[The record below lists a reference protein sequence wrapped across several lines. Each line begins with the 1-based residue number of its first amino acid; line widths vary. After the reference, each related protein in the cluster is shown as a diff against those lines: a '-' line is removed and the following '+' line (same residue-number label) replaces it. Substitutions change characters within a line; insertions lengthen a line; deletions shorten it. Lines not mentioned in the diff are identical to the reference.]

1 MIAMSHS
8 WHWGPQKFAQRI
20 SGVRSAPRLALLS
33 VCLALILAL
42 SSLGSTAV
50 AAPKRVTA
58 VTVKDFGSKLVIGI
72 VATGPIVYQ
81 VTEVTTPPPLRVV
94 VDILDAIVDDEIR
107 TTTEIDR
114 GPVSRV
120 RVGQFQDSPAIARV
134 VIDLTAPLKV
144 DVTKTSAT
152 TLAVSV
158 PMLGGPPVAAAPAP
172 AKPVPAAQPP
182 APSKPVAQ
190 APPASPQPAPAA
202 AVAQAPPR
210 AAQAPAPAPTGV
222 IRLLEFRGVAL
233 PEVLS
238 ALAKLCGWNIVT
250 DASVQGSI
258 TLRLVNVTCDEALR
272 FILEANNLGF
282 RRIGNNLIITSAER
296 LQPPAEVPE
305 TISYRLAFG
314 DVNAIR
320 AAIAAAVPG
329 IRVAVDP
336 RTNSLLIT
344 ATAAQH
350 EEVRKV
356 LATLDIR
363 IQQVLIQVHAI
374 EVNRSSLTE
383 LGLFDEIGGIFKLKL
398 EGGSILFKIADQALV
413 LFQLRALIDQR
424 NGRVLAAPRIAT
436 LDGNR
441 ASILLGDQFPVVQTV
456 PGSTPGTTT
465 QTVTFVPV
473 GVKLEVTPR
482 INTGGLMTVTIKP
495 EVSSVVE
502 IITTTQ
508 GTRAPRIAT
517 RSAETT
523 LTVADGQSILLGG
536 LISQEERRQTI
547 KVPLL
552 GDIPILGE
560 LFRFTT
566 TDVRNTELI
575 FLITPSILRD

>member
-1 MIAMSHS
+1 MWHS
-8 WHWGPQKFAQRI
+8 R
-20 SGVRSAPRLALLS
+20 APRLAVLS
-33 VCLALILAL
+33 ACLALILAL
-42 SSLGSTAV
+42 PSLGSTAV

-72 VATGPIVYQ
+72 VATGTIVYQ

-94 VDILDAIVDDEIR
+94 VDILDAVVDDEIR
-107 TTTEIDR
+107 TTTEVDR

-144 DVTKTSAT
+144 DVAKTSAT

-158 PMLGGPPVAAAPAP
+158 PLTGSPPAAAAPPKP
-172 AKPVPAAQPP
+172 APAAQLP
-182 APSKPVAQ
+182 APSKPAVAQ
-190 APPASPQPAPAA
+190 APPAPQPVPAPAP
-202 AVAQAPPR
+202 AVAQAPP
-210 AAQAPAPAPTGV
+210 AAVPPSGV
-222 IRLLEFRGVAL
+222 IRLLEFRGVPL
-233 PEVLS
+233 PDVLS
-238 ALAKLCGWNIVT
+238 ALARLCGWNIVT

-258 TLRLVNVTCDEALR
+258 TLRLVNVTCEEALR

-305 TISYRLAFG
+305 TIAYRLAFG

-363 IQQVLIQVHAI
+363 IQQVMIQVHAI
-374 EVNRSSLTE
+374 EVNRSSVTD
-383 LGLFDEIGGIFKLKL
+383 LGLLDSGLDATLGRIGFDAVLGRVF
-398 EGGSILFKIADQALV
+398 FALQDAT
-413 LFQLRALIDQR
+413 LLLIRLRALIDQR
-424 NGRVLAAPRIAT
+424 NGRVLASPRVAT

-441 ASILLGDQFPVVQTV
+441 ASILLGDQFPVIQTV
-456 PGSTPGTTT
+456 PGAVAGTTT

-482 INTGGLMTVTIKP
+482 INADGLMTVNIKP

-523 LTVADGQSILLGG
+523 LTVADGQSIVMGG
-536 LISQEERRQTI
+536 LISQEERRTVL

-560 LFRFTT
+560 LFKFTT
-566 TDVRNTELI
+566 VDVRNTELI
-575 FLITPSILRD
+575 FVITPTILKD